1 MPFVPWKPGESGN
14 PAGKPKGTVSPRTRA
29 VQILESV
36 LAQPDVQE
44 AIRVGLH
51 DYFLKKPVQAFRRL
65 VMPLLPRTLKLDS
78 DGPVVV
84 AWKSILD
91 IHRQALDEAAT
102 AQRGEPPVID
112 MVPDT
117 PENLPAAA
125 SAPAPTGDPP

>member
-44 AIRVGLH
+44 AIRVGIH

-65 VMPLLPRTLKLDS
+65 VMPLLPRQLKLDVE
-78 DGPVVV
+78 GPAVIV
-84 AWKSILD
+84 WKSLLE
-91 IHRQALDEAAT
+91 IHAEALKQQQPPAE
-102 AQRGEPPVID
+102 GPVID
-112 MVPDT
+112 IPPDPAEK
-117 PENLPAAA
+117 PE
-125 SAPAPTGDPP
+125 